1 MKLGEWI
8 GLLSIL
14 ATVYILWSIRA
25 ILLLVFMAV
34 VVAIALNSLA
44 RRLQRTGI
52 PKQFTVP
59 IVLSTSCLCI
69 SLFLLGV
76 VPLFIG
82 QFNELIKVIIDGIDQ
97 IPPILAS
104 ILENLAQNIT
114 LPGQLRFPESEEFLN
129 WLQSVYLFN
138 WDTFPDST
146 VLDVF
151 NNFFSF
157 FNSSLQILLQVL
169 LVLILSFMFLGN
181 PTLYRNS
188 LLRLIPSFYR
198 RRADVIL
205 RECEIALCNWLG
217 GIVLNSVFI
226 FFLSFIGLLILR
238 IEFPF
243 PNALLAGVLNFIPNV
258 GPGLSVI
265 FPAIVALTDEP
276 VKIIYVIIWYAIIQ
290 QIESY
295 WLTPTVMARQ
305 ISLPP
310 AFTLIAQ
317 ICFASIFGFLGLVL
331 ALPLAVVA
339 KIWMQ
344 ELLVKD
350 ILDQW
355 QASGFAPWKAA
366 LAGVPAGDTV
376 PLEPLLED
384 PDSIPAIAPNT
395 DEIHPTNTPKTNA
408 PIND

>member
-8 GLLSIL
+8 GLISIL
-14 ATVYILWSIRA
+14 ATFYILWTLRA

-34 VVAIALNSLA
+34 IVAIALNSFV
-44 RRLQRTGI
+44 RRLQKTGV
-52 PKQFTVP
+52 PRRFTIP
-59 IVLSTSCLCI
+59 IVLSTTFLFI
-69 SLFLLGV
+69 TLFLLGV
-76 VPLFIG
+76 VPPFIA
-82 QFNELIKVIIDGIDQ
+82 QFNELLKVLIDGIDR
-97 IPPILAS
+97 IPLILANT
-104 ILENLAQNIT
+104 LESLSQNVS

-129 WLQSVYLFN
+129 WLQSVEVLN
-138 WDTFPDST
+138 WNTVLDST

-157 FNSSLQILLQVL
+157 FNSSLRVLLQAL
-169 LVLILSFMFLGN
+169 LVVILSLMFLGN
-181 PTLYRNS
+181 PTIYRNS

-198 RRADVIL
+198 RRADCIL
-205 RECEIALCNWLG
+205 EECEVALCNWLG

-226 FFLSFIGLLILR
+226 FFLSFVGLLLLG

-243 PNALLAGVLNFIPNV
+243 ANALLAGVLNFIPNV
-258 GPGLSVI
+258 GPSLSVI
-265 FPAIVALTDEP
+265 FPAIVALTNDP
-276 VKIIYVIIWYAIIQ
+276 LKIIPVIIWYAIIQ

-317 ICFASIFGFLGLVL
+317 ICFAAIFGFPGLVL

-339 KIWMQ
+339 KIWVQ

-355 QASGFAPWKAA
+355 KNSNQKPWK
-366 LAGVPAGDTV
+366 
-376 PLEPLLED
+376 
-384 PDSIPAIAPNT
+384 PAIAGPV
-395 DEIHPTNTPKTNA
+395 DHPSSLPQETKTAPVISPGHDTPDSLSYPQK
-408 PIND
+408 D

>member
-14 ATVYILWSIRA
+14 ATFYILWKLRA

-34 VVAIALNSLA
+34 ILAIALNSLV
-44 RRLQRTGI
+44 RRLQQTGI
-52 PKQFTVP
+52 PKQFTIP
-59 IVLSTSCLCI
+59 IVLSTTFLSI
-69 SLFLLGV
+69 TLFLLGV
-76 VPLFIG
+76 VPPFVA
-82 QFNELIKVIIDGIDQ
+82 QFNELLKVIIDGIDR
-97 IPPILAS
+97 IPLILANT
-104 ILENLAQNIT
+104 LEFLGQNVS

-129 WLQSVYLFN
+129 WLQSVEILNWNTLF
-138 WDTFPDST
+138 DSA

-151 NNFFSF
+151 SNFFSF
-157 FNSSLQILLQVL
+157 FNSSLRVLLQVL
-169 LVLILSFMFLGN
+169 LVVILSLMFLGN
-181 PTLYRNS
+181 PTVYRNS

-198 RRADVIL
+198 RRADGIL
-205 RECEIALCNWLG
+205 QECEVALCNWMG

-226 FFLSFIGLLILR
+226 FLLSFVGLLLLG

-243 PNALLAGVLNFIPNV
+243 ANALLAGVLNFIPNV
-258 GPGLSVI
+258 GPSLSVI
-265 FPAIVALTDEP
+265 FPAIVALTSDP
-276 VKIIYVIIWYAIIQ
+276 LKIIPVIVWYAIIQ

-317 ICFASIFGFLGLVL
+317 ICFAAIFGFLGLVL

-350 ILDQW
+350 ILDRWKKSNQKPW
-355 QASGFAPWKAA
+355 Q
-366 LAGVPAGDTV
+366 
-376 PLEPLLED
+376 
-384 PDSIPAIAPNT
+384 PAIAGAALPAAT
-395 DEIHPTNTPKTNA
+395 DPPSGIDQPSNEDLETSRPVN
-408 PIND
+408 ND

>member
-8 GLLSIL
+8 GLISIL
-14 ATVYILWSIRA
+14 ASLYILWSIRA

-34 VVAIALNSLA
+34 VFAIALNSLA
-44 RRLQRTGI
+44 RRLQQTGFPRRFSI
-52 PKQFTVP
+52 P
-59 IVLSTSCLCI
+59 IVLSITFLVI
-69 SLFLLGV
+69 TLFFLGV
-76 VPLFIG
+76 VPPFVE
-82 QFNELIKVIIDGIDQ
+82 QFSLLIDLIVNGVRDLD
-97 IPPILAS
+97 LS
-104 ILENLAQNIT
+104 ETLAQLESR
-114 LPGQLRFPESEEFLN
+114 LPGQLRFPELDEFLEEFLN
-129 WLQSVYLFN
+129 WATS
-138 WDTFPDST
+138 PDSA

-157 FNSSLQILLQVL
+157 FNSSLRVLLQVL
-169 LVLILSFMFLGN
+169 LVLILSLMFLGN
-181 PTLYRNS
+181 PGVYRNS

-198 RRADVIL
+198 RRADGIL
-205 RECEIALCNWLG
+205 QDCEVALCNWMG

-226 FFLSFIGLLILR
+226 FSLSFVGLWLLGIKLVLAHALI
-238 IEFPF
+238 
-243 PNALLAGVLNFIPNV
+243 AGVLNFIPNV
-258 GPGLSVI
+258 GPTLSLI
-265 FPAIVALTDEP
+265 FPAMVALISPEP
-276 VKIIYVIIWYAIIQ
+276 WKVVPVIVWYVIIQ

-317 ICFASIFGFLGLVL
+317 ICFATIFGFLGLVL

-355 QASGFAPWKAA
+355 QLSDSHPWKLA
-366 LAGVPAGDTV
+366 LAAASADAAPDVGSDSLPA
-376 PLEPLLED
+376 PPEPTSGISPVASED
-384 PDSIPAIAPNT
+384 N
-395 DEIHPTNTPKTNA
+395 EISSSAVNNS
-408 PIND
+408 

>member
-14 ATVYILWSIRA
+14 ATVYILWSLRA

-34 VVAIALNSLA
+34 IIAIALNSFV

-52 PKQFTVP
+52 PRQFTIP
-59 IVLSTSCLCI
+59 IVLSI
-69 SLFLLGV
+69 SFLSITLFLLGV
-76 VPLFIG
+76 VPPFIA
-82 QFNELIKVIIDGIDQ
+82 QFNELIKVIIDGIDE
-97 IPPILAS
+97 IPFILAK
-104 ILENLAQNIT
+104 ILDFLGQTVA
-114 LPGQLRFPESEEFLN
+114 LPRQLRFPESEEFLN
-129 WLQSVYLFN
+129 WLQSVEVFN
-138 WDTFPDST
+138 WDSFPDST

-157 FNSSLQILLQVL
+157 FNSSLRVLLQVL
-169 LVLILSFMFLGN
+169 LVVILSLMFLGN

-198 RRADVIL
+198 RRADGIL
-205 RECEIALCNWLG
+205 QECEVALCNWLG

-226 FFLSFIGLLILR
+226 FFLSFVGLLLLG

-243 PNALLAGVLNFIPNV
+243 ANALLAGVLNFIPNV
-258 GPGLSVI
+258 GPSLSVI
-265 FPAIVALTDEP
+265 FPAIVALTDDP
-276 VKIIYVIIWYAIIQ
+276 FKIIPVIIWYAIIQ

-317 ICFASIFGFLGLVL
+317 ICFAAIFGFLGLVL

-339 KIWMQ
+339 KIWLQ

-355 QASGFAPWKAA
+355 EFSDFASWKTA
-366 LAGVPAGDTV
+366 LAGVPDNT
-376 PLEPLLED
+376 ESLLEITD
-384 PDSIPAIAPNT
+384 PSPGITPDSSEVN
-395 DEIHPTNTPKTNA
+395 DDVNQSNN
-408 PIND
+408 PINNS